1 MTAQRNALKQD
12 SRLGEAFEQRL
23 LFLLAALLLMG
34 VSAKCCQT
42 ERSRLIYEQA
52 VVLEQG
58 RSCYKNARKYLDV
71 EDLGDNV
78 AVVVES
84 YDKNKANAWRR
95 PATIQREAPANRP
108 SYSGPMCVTVMRI
121 WEYVTRVGRRARLS
135 TEFLRSHW
143 MCRPPMGRS
152 GTRVETKQE
161 KKTKNNKEQR
171 KQARKKVA
179 LVCRQSND

>member
-1 MTAQRNALKQD
+1 
-12 SRLGEAFEQRL
+12 
-23 LFLLAALLLMG
+23 MG

-58 RSCYKNARKYLDV
+58 RSCYKNASKYLDV

-161 KKTKNNKEQR
+161 KKTKTNKEQR
-171 KQARKKVA
+171 KQARKKWPSCADNPMTRAERKLYPGGNTLVA
-179 LVCRQSND
+179 LPIHLAFSLQMEYK